1 MDVDLWRFDMKVL
14 CLIIMLLVCFCIVY
28 CKIYRREQFM
38 KQVKTVTDISDLEQD
53 KNYLVQDEKLF
64 LDDMEYFYNDSRCK
78 NRIEKKYIKATHS
91 LFRQIEERCDE
102 VGELV
107 FPMLVKLNGDKV
119 KLSVYEEIWS
129 KQC

>member
-38 KQVKTVTDISDLEQD
+38 KQVKTVADISDLEQD

-78 NRIEKKYIKATHS
+78 NRIEKNT
-91 LFRQIEERCDE
+91 
-102 VGELV
+102 
-107 FPMLVKLNGDKV
+107 
-119 KLSVYEEIWS
+119 
-129 KQC
+129 

>member
-1 MDVDLWRFDMKVL
+1 
-14 CLIIMLLVCFCIVY
+14 
-28 CKIYRREQFM
+28 M
-38 KQVKTVTDISDLEQD
+38 KQVKTVADISDLEQD